1 LRVDGLIIAGGQSS
15 RMGQFK
21 ASVNFL
27 GQPLINHVFERL
39 QTQVDNIF
47 INSNRLIPSL
57 NLKTKMIE
65 DEISNYQGPL
75 AGLQAGLRQINCQW
89 LQIAPCDTPFIPL
102 DLTEKLISTAINT
115 DKPIIVPSVNDRLH
129 PTLGLMNQSILPLL
143 DQFLETGQRGFIQF
157 IKHVGYLSTPFA
169 DEKPFTNINSH
180 NDLKK
185 YEKN

>member
-1 LRVDGLIIAGGQSS
+1 MRVDGLIIAGGQSS

-102 DLTEKLISTAINT
+102 DLTEKTDIVQRLIRT
-115 DKPIIVPSVNDRLH
+115 
-129 PTLGLMNQSILPLL
+129 NQSSFHQSMTDCILLW
-143 DQFLETGQRGFIQF
+143 D
-157 IKHVGYLSTPFA
+157 
-169 DEKPFTNINSH
+169 
-180 NDLKK
+180 
-185 YEKN
+185 

>member
-1 LRVDGLIIAGGQSS
+1 MIVDGLIIAGGKSS

-27 GQPLINHVFERL
+27 GRPLINHVFERL

-47 INSNRLIPSL
+47 INSNHLIPSL

-102 DLTEKLISTAINT
+102 DLTKKLISVTTNT
-115 DKPIIVPSVNDRLH
+115 DKPIIVPSVNDKLH
-129 PTLGLMNQSILPLL
+129 PTLGLMNKSIQPLL

-157 IKHVGYLSTPFA
+157 IQHVGYLPAPFN
-169 DEKPFTNINSH
+169 DEKSFTNINSLD
-180 NDLKK
+180 DLKK